1 MTDNTPQ
8 MDSATDAGTGFES
21 VIGDPSA
28 DTADASQAGG
38 HRVFGS
44 HRAARTASSK
54 RTVSAV
60 AGVIGEVL
68 ITLAVIVGFYL
79 AWQMWWTGVMSQ
91 RTQASDDEVQTS
103 SWTSAK
109 SSDNTY
115 RIAKANPVSTT
126 PLEEGKYQ
134 TSKIMSKIYI
144 PRFGAKWVRNIV
156 EGTDIQQLN
165 MHGLGHYSES
175 QKAGAIGNF
184 AVAGHRAG
192 YGEPLAHIDDFK
204 PGDKIVLRTQNY
216 WYVYEYTNHEIVDPE
231 NVGVIEPVPNHPG
244 QKPTERLITL
254 TTCEPRYAY
263 ITAAH
268 RWIAYGKL
276 VSWSRVSEGVPKELA
291 SKARDGQVVFAQEE
305 GTTVLPPD
313 MSHIA
318 LASLLSYAVV
328 YLAAL
333 AVWRYRGVRKYLGT
347 AKEKRPV
354 FSLYGWLTRIQPGPL
369 PVRIILVLLLCAT
382 LIAVFFQWG
391 YPWMAQ
397 NLPFLQ
403 LTSNYVG

>member
-1 MTDNTPQ
+1 
-8 MDSATDAGTGFES
+8 
-21 VIGDPSA
+21 
-28 DTADASQAGG
+28 
-38 HRVFGS
+38 
-44 HRAARTASSK
+44 
-54 RTVSAV
+54 
-60 AGVIGEVL
+60 
-68 ITLAVIVGFYL
+68 
-79 AWQMWWTGVMSQ
+79 
-91 RTQASDDEVQTS
+91 
-103 SWTSAK
+103 
-109 SSDNTY
+109 
-115 RIAKANPVSTT
+115 
-126 PLEEGKYQ
+126 
-134 TSKIMSKIYI
+134 MSKIYI

-318 LASLLSYAVV
+318 LASLLSYVVV

-369 PVRIILVLLLCAT
+369 PVRIVLVLLLCAT